1 VLGDLFYQLG
11 HTLGGLDARLQG
23 KAGAASGSAAG
34 RIDVDDAESG
44 DREAETE
51 PEEVLEHA
59 LIGAAGTWLATRL
72 LRPKPV
78 SWPRVVLAGIAAT
91 ALADLIGR
99 TFDDETTPGRKPYAA
114 TPEEMLARFGA
125 GVAIA
130 AGYAA
135 LLYPRIPGSP
145 LFRGLT
151 FGALEIAAAPRGGLV
166 RMASA
171 APGLRYPLQALATPI
186 DEDAGPL
193 AHLAFGLG
201 LGLFYRNGGRD
212 PSEESET

>member
-1 VLGDLFYQLG
+1 MLGDLFHNLG
-11 HTLGGLDARLQG
+11 AAIGALDAQLRG
-23 KAGAASGSAAG
+23 G
-34 RIDVDDAESG
+34 
-44 DREAETE
+44 
-51 PEEVLEHA
+51 
-59 LIGAAGTWLATRL
+59 GAAGGREVAVYDTDTGDVHDLGEDLGETAADMLLAGVAGWLLSRIF
-72 LRPKPV
+72 RPKPV
-78 SWPRVVLAGIAAT
+78 SWPRVVLAGLAAT
-91 ALADLIGR
+91 ALADLVGR
-99 TFDDETTPGRKPYAA
+99 RFDDEPAPGRKPYAA

-135 LLYPRIPGSP
+135 LIYPRIPGSP
-145 LFRGLT
+145 MFRGLA

-166 RMASA
+166 RMASS

-212 PSEESET
+212 QSEESED